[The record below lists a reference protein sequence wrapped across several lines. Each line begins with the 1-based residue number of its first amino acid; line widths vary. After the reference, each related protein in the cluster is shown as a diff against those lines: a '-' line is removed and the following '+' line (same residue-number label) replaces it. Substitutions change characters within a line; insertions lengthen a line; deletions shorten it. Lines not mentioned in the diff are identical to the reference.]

1 MGTLIAYACAFSF
14 FVVVL
19 KLDWDYWENRGSL
32 RRKLR
37 EGVVMMVHCSF
48 SHHIVSLYM
57 HTLAGHCWFVLFTL
71 LRGRSRSS
79 TFFVRL
85 EASLLSG
92 AGVRE
97 GRSQD

>member
-1 MGTLIAYACAFSF
+1 MDTTLIAYACAFSF
-14 FVVVL
+14 FLVVL

-57 HTLAGHCWFVLFTL
+57 DTLAGHCWFVLFCFAARQIKEQYF
-71 LRGRSRSS
+71 LR
-79 TFFVRL
+79 
-85 EASLLSG
+85 EA
-92 AGVRE
+92 
-97 GRSQD
+97 